1 MDIKTD
7 KSHRICGTC
16 NKYKTRWSFYKAD
29 TAKMTER
36 FICEHCH
43 QKETIQSQV
52 SNWQRELE
60 MTNYSPETNYTVE
73 EYRQNLSD
81 TFKKKFSELLDLS
94 TKLIDESLLAAQETQ
109 QEEMPP
115 SIGLDST
122 AATTA
127 WELLKVHS
135 KISSKK

>member
-1 MDIKTD
+1 
-7 KSHRICGTC
+7 
-16 NKYKTRWSFYKAD
+16 
-29 TAKMTER
+29 
-36 FICEHCH
+36 
-43 QKETIQSQV
+43 
-52 SNWQRELE
+52 
-60 MTNYSPETNYTVE
+60 MTNYSPETHIVDNYTVE

-81 TFKKKFSELLDLS
+81 IFKKKFNELLDLS